1 MKFITK
7 LSVLFIFSM
16 FAVILMACQ
25 QEDMM
30 KKVVGTTWIYSFE
43 DNKDGLEAYR
53 PSTYEFPPARGRE
66 GWKFEE
72 SGTVKKQAIGPTDVY
87 VTKEGKWNFS
97 QENNKNTLTI
107 SLENQKV
114 SYEIVS
120 VSDTILFVKPIEEN

>member
-7 LSVLFIFSM
+7 LSVLFIFSLS
-16 FAVILMACQ
+16 AVVLMACQ

-53 PSTYEFPPARGRE
+53 PDSYEFPPARGRE

-72 SGTVKKQAIGPTDVY
+72 NGTAKKQAIGPTDVY
-87 VTKEGKWNFS
+87 VTKEGKWTFS
-97 QENNKNTLTI
+97 QENDKNTLTI
-107 SLENQKV
+107 SLDNQKTT
-114 SYEIVS
+114 YEIVS
-120 VSDTILFVKPIEEN
+120 VSDSILFVRPMNQN